1 MKRKIE
7 LLGVLALLVTSA
19 PAIAQ
24 GNFGGQ
30 GPTTPPGAMGSIET
44 EPVSKEKPSP
54 GMASGSNSGGDYTSD
69 EKRMQRKYKDN
80 VSHAKDLI
88 ERGESMMKGAKGNTS
103 HKDYKKGKIIK
114 DIGEKTLAE
123 LQANNPFPEP
133 EKPVKATT
141 KSKDATKQ
149 EL

>member
-7 LLGVLALLVTSA
+7 LLGFLALLATSA

-30 GPTTPPGAMGSIET
+30 GPTTPPGAMGSLET

-54 GMASGSNSGGDYTSD
+54 GMSSGSNSGGDYTSD
-69 EKRMQRKYKDN
+69 EKRMQKKYKEN
-80 VSHAKDLI
+80 VNHAKGLI
-88 ERGESMMKGAKGNTS
+88 EKGDSMMKTAKGNTS

-114 DIGEKTLAE
+114 EIGERRLAE

-133 EKPVKATT
+133 EKPVKAGKGKDDT
-141 KSKDATKQ
+141 KK